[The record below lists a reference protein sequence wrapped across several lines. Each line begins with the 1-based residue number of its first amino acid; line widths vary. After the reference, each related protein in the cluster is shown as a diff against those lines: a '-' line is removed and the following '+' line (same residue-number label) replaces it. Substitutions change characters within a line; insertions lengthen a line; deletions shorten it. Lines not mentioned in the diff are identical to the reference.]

1 MGKDSV
7 ESAFL
12 CQACKFA
19 AEETVRSNG
28 TVTEPVSLRRL
39 ERMLDSRRDRKLL
52 GEQRHAQVKGR
63 LTAIVFAV
71 SPDTVEPAL
80 SHVQQHG

>member
-39 ERMLDSRRDRKLL
+39 ESRRDRKLL